1 MTMALQSYSARHTR
15 EPLVVSPPEL
25 LMRSADAGE
34 LKRQRGARV
43 VTAAALAVA
52 VWFHV
57 GVAVDHL
64 EEVPYL
70 GWSFVAFIV
79 LAAGIAGSLLLE
91 SRTVVW
97 CAALALSV
105 ATLAL
110 YTVSRTVGLPGAGDD
125 IGDWS
130 NTAGIICGIAEIVVT
145 LIAAAVLIRRT
156 HATDATTT

>member
-1 MTMALQSYSARHTR
+1 
-15 EPLVVSPPEL
+15 VV
-25 LMRSADAGE
+25 A
-34 LKRQRGARV
+34 
-43 VTAAALAVA
+43 AAALAVT

-97 CAALALSV
+97 RAAFALSV

-110 YTVSRTVGLPGAGDD
+110 YAVSRTVGLPGASDD
-125 IGDWS
+125 VGDWS
-130 NTAGIICGIAEIVVT
+130 NTAGIICGTAEIVVAV
-145 LIAAAVLIRRT
+145 IAAAVLMRRGQE
-156 HATDATTT
+156 AGRPTT

>member
-15 EPLVVSPPEL
+15 EPLVVSRPEL
-25 LMRSADAGE
+25 VMRSADAGGST
-34 LKRQRGARV
+34 RQRGARV
-43 VTAAALAVA
+43 VAAAGLAVA

-70 GWSFVAFIV
+70 GWSFVAFIM
-79 LAAGIAGSLLLE
+79 LASAIAGSLLLE

-97 CAALALSV
+97 WAALALSV

-110 YTVSRTVGLPGAGDD
+110 YAVSRTIGLPGASDD
-125 IGDWS
+125 VGDWS
-130 NTAGIICGIAEIVVT
+130 NTAGIICGAAEIVVAVV
-145 LIAAAVLIRRT
+145 AAAVLIRR
-156 HATDATTT
+156 HAAEAPTT